1 MVALERRL
9 LLGEWGCYRGPML
22 LRVVKER
29 QLVLSKQAVFE
40 FLKICAM
47 LYAKSLFI
55 RLVDP

>member
-9 LLGEWGCYRGPML
+9 LLGEWGCFQGPMI
-22 LRVVKER
+22 LRVER
-29 QLVLSKQAVFE
+29 QLVLSEQAVFE

-47 LYAKSLFI
+47 LYAKLLFI